1 MKIETV
7 RKHGAEFKLNRFN
20 GDFFPLVNFYHLF
33 VISAR
38 YYFNFTEFLFRF
50 MCVCSAVI

>member
-1 MKIETV
+1 MKIENV